1 MVTSFMNSFSITW
14 RMTATGQGEPA
25 MMPVRRL
32 SNRNFPN
39 NLWSRMAMN
48 MVGTP

>member
-1 MVTSFMNSFSITW
+1 MVISCMYIFSITW

-32 SNRNFPN
+32 SNRNLLN
-39 NLWSRMAMN
+39 SLWSRMAMN